1 MNRERKL
8 KDEELVKKVLKNPD
22 FYSEIIKR
30 YQDKINRYICRI
42 SNISP
47 DDVDDLTQD
56 VFLSA
61 YENLN
66 SFDTNLSFSAWIYRI
81 AHNRTVNFWK
91 KHERESHNINLEDN
105 LFIVDSVF
113 HENSVETDIEKID
126 NRELI
131 EKILKRI
138 SVKYKEVLV
147 LKFLENKDY
156 REMSDILEK
165 PMGSIATLVN
175 RAKKQFKKE
184 LEKMEKEFYEKKNGK

>member
-66 SFDTNLSFSAWIYRI
+66 SFDTNLSFSA
-81 AHNRTVNFWK
+81 
-91 KHERESHNINLEDN
+91 
-105 LFIVDSVF
+105 
-113 HENSVETDIEKID
+113 
-126 NRELI
+126 
-131 EKILKRI
+131 
-138 SVKYKEVLV
+138 
-147 LKFLENKDY
+147 
-156 REMSDILEK
+156 
-165 PMGSIATLVN
+165 
-175 RAKKQFKKE
+175 
-184 LEKMEKEFYEKKNGK
+184 